1 MEKFPDLQGLFDD
14 MNTFNFS
21 KLLNDWQGKLSNSKQ
36 FKKVFESA
44 SKTNR
49 NDWNPKQGSHNPTYN
64 KSDDEQIRLTNYIN
78 WLDQD
83 QTPKTSSD
91 NKRTNGKN
99 HSVKLKSVH
108 NKPDASLDKHGKGK
122 SKETT
127 NGGL

>member
-1 MEKFPDLQGLFDD
+1 

-91 NKRTNGKN
+91 NERTNGKN

>member
-1 MEKFPDLQGLFDD
+1 M
-14 MNTFNFS
+14 
-21 KLLNDWQGKLSNSKQ
+21 
-36 FKKVFESA
+36 FKSA
-44 SKTNR
+44 SKTYY

-91 NKRTNGKN
+91 NERTNGKN
-99 HSVKLKSVH
+99 HSGKLKSVH
-108 NKPDASLDKHGKGK
+108 NKPGASLDKHGKGK
-122 SKETT
+122 SKETI